1 MKNRIATV
9 LCLCIFFLGAS
20 CKKEA
25 DELTMESKLASK
37 CTFDE
42 RKTVGKFNN
51 EQGTVTYLQDYDV
64 YMIIGGNPSDNMP
77 AGTLEPCN
85 LPEGFKKDRLKVIFS
100 GELKQTYSTEY
111 RLGWPLK
118 LTEIKLAEN

>member
-1 MKNRIATV
+1 MKNSITTV
-9 LCLCIFFLGAS
+9 LCICFFFFSTS

-25 DELTMESKLASK
+25 DELIMESKLASE

-42 RKTVGKFNN
+42 RKTVSRFDN
-51 EQGTVTYLQDYDV
+51 EQGTVTYWQEYDI
-64 YMIIGGNPSDNMP
+64 YMIMVSQPSGNTPVGS
-77 AGTLEPCN
+77 LEPCN
-85 LPEGFKKDRLKVIFS
+85 LPAEFKKDNLKVIFS

-118 LTEIKLAEN
+118 LAKIKLAEN